1 MSRKL
6 RTLLKQNR
14 RLEEKIFYEPRKN
27 DWRKDLITHKELSG
41 ALTRLANKIIG
52 SKESE
57 LSVLK
62 MLNEVDAIT
71 DRPLA
76 AFEKNAL
83 QVVEI
88 LFNYLRI
95 HTEFDKRFFHILNS
109 LQLSFTRLALDDLS
123 FLDNA
128 KHPAVTFLEKLLKIG
143 YHFDENAGKL
153 TNYFIHAIELLVDRL
168 ASKSEV
174 NSQLFLQAHKRL
186 AEYTQGFEEKS
197 GFSKNKLISEIQKKS
212 RQIEADYYTSHLI
225 KSKTEGD
232 EIPIFLL
239 DFFENQLSGILH
251 QIILKHGTQSK
262 QCQQLLTDMDT
273 IAWSISCPFEDPDY
287 QTRFDADVNPTMKR
301 LYGYFMEADSLNDY
315 VQSFFLELEELHRN
329 KLAGKRVHLD
339 VMISADIFADDIYKD
354 EELDVWG
361 QRPQEKIE
369 LKTLTEGGWY
379 YLEIDG
385 KKVRSHLLM
394 INELTEE
401 LYFVN
406 SSGELLTTISFDEQE
421 FLARNLE
428 VFTLKE
434 DIHFDSA
441 IEYLEQD
448 LTGKL
453 SVLQIEYDRFL
464 QQAKIDEKQ
473 KEQLEERARLAVL
486 RKLEMEKIQA
496 ENERQEKLAQKKKEQ
511 DAIIAQ
517 EKIDA
522 EKRFK
527 AKGVLRKLGPGSK
540 VALLLDSERWTEA
553 SLMLISRT
561 TQRYIFADANG
572 KKVSEPTKSELI
584 DMIDQQTIKII
595 EVSSK
600 TSDPLQSL
608 VKQRRQ
614 TLNQRY

>member
-14 RLEEKIFYEPRKN
+14 RLEEKIFYEPRKY

-71 DRPLA
+71 GRPLA

-95 HTEFDKRFFHILNS
+95 HTEFDTRFFHILNS

-197 GFSKNKLISEIQKKS
+197 GLSKNKLISEIQKKS

-225 KSKTEGD
+225 KSKTDGD

-239 DFFENQLSGILH
+239 DFFENQLSSILH
-251 QIILKHGTQSK
+251 QIILNHGTQSK

-339 VMISADIFADDIYKD
+339 VMISADIFSDDIYND

-385 KKVRSHLLM
+385 TKVRSHLLM

-421 FLARNLE
+421 FLTRNLE

-486 RKLEMEKIQA
+486 RRLEMEKIQA

-572 KKVSEPTKSELI
+572 KKVSEPTKNELI

-595 EVSSK
+595 EVNSK

>member
-14 RLEEKIFYEPRKN
+14 RLEEKIFYEPRKY

-71 DRPLA
+71 GRPLA

-95 HTEFDKRFFHILNS
+95 HTEFDTRFFHILNS

-197 GFSKNKLISEIQKKS
+197 GLSKNKLISEIQKKS

-225 KSKTEGD
+225 KSKTDGD

-239 DFFENQLSGILH
+239 DFFENQLSSILH
-251 QIILKHGTQSK
+251 QIILNHGTQSK

-339 VMISADIFADDIYKD
+339 VMISADIFSDDIYND

-385 KKVRSHLLM
+385 TKVRSHLLM

-421 FLARNLE
+421 FLTRNLE

-486 RKLEMEKIQA
+486 
-496 ENERQEKLAQKKKEQ
+496 
-511 DAIIAQ
+511 
-517 EKIDA
+517 
-522 EKRFK
+522 
-527 AKGVLRKLGPGSK
+527 
-540 VALLLDSERWTEA
+540 
-553 SLMLISRT
+553 
-561 TQRYIFADANG
+561 
-572 KKVSEPTKSELI
+572 
-584 DMIDQQTIKII
+584 
-595 EVSSK
+595 
-600 TSDPLQSL
+600 
-608 VKQRRQ
+608 
-614 TLNQRY
+614 

>member
-1 MSRKL
+1 
-6 RTLLKQNR
+6 
-14 RLEEKIFYEPRKN
+14 
-27 DWRKDLITHKELSG
+27 
-41 ALTRLANKIIG
+41 
-52 SKESE
+52 
-57 LSVLK
+57 
-62 MLNEVDAIT
+62 AIT
-71 DRPLA
+71 GRPLA

-95 HTEFDKRFFHILNS
+95 HTEFDTRFFHILNS

-197 GFSKNKLISEIQKKS
+197 GLSKNKLISEIQKKS

-225 KSKTEGD
+225 KSKTDGD

-239 DFFENQLSGILH
+239 DFFENQLSSILH
-251 QIILKHGTQSK
+251 QIILNHGTQSK

-339 VMISADIFADDIYKD
+339 VMISADIFSDDIYND

-385 KKVRSHLLM
+385 TKVRSHLLM

-421 FLARNLE
+421 FLTRNLE

-486 RKLEMEKIQA
+486 RRLEMEKIQA

-572 KKVSEPTKSELI
+572 KKVSEPTKNELI

-595 EVSSK
+595 EVNSK

>member
-6 RTLLKQNR
+6 RVLLKKNR
-14 RLEEKIFYEPRKN
+14 RLEEKIFYEPRKD
-27 DWRKDLITHKELSG
+27 DWRKDLITHKELSD
-41 ALTRLANKIIG
+41 ALTRLANRVISSDK
-52 SKESE
+52 SE

-62 MLNEVDAIT
+62 MLNQVDYVT
-71 DRPLA
+71 GRPLA

-88 LFNYLRI
+88 LFNYLRV
-95 HTEFDKRFFHILNS
+95 HTEFDHRFFHILNS

-123 FLDNA
+123 FLDNP
-128 KHPAVTFLEKLLKIG
+128 KHPAVIFLEKLIDIG

-174 NSQLFLQAHKRL
+174 NSQLFAQAQKRL
-186 AEYTQGFEEKS
+186 SEYTQGFEEKS
-197 GFSKNKLISEIQKKS
+197 TLSKNKLIAEIQKKS
-212 RQIEADYYTSHLI
+212 RQIEADQYTSHLI

-239 DFFENQLSGILH
+239 DFFENQLSQILH
-251 QIILKHGTQSK
+251 SIILQHGTQSK

-273 IAWSISCPFEDPDY
+273 ITWSISCPFEDPDY
-287 QTRFDADVNPTMKR
+287 KTRFEADVNDTMKR
-301 LYGYFMEADSLNDY
+301 LYSYFKDADLLNDY
-315 VQSFFLELEELHRN
+315 VQSFFMETEELHRN

-339 VMISADIFADDIYKD
+339 MMISADIFSDDIYDD

-361 QRPQEKIE
+361 QKNKEKIE
-369 LKTLTEGGWY
+369 LTSLTEGDWY

-421 FLARNLE
+421 FLTRNLE
-428 VFTLKE
+428 VFSLKE

-441 IEYLEQD
+441 IEYLEHE
-448 LTGKL
+448 LTNKL

-464 QQAKIDEKQ
+464 QQAQIDEKQ

-486 RKLEMEKIQA
+486 RRLELEKQQA
-496 ENERQEKLAQKKKEQ
+496 EKERLARLEEKQNEQ

-527 AKGVLRKLGPGSK
+527 AKGILRKLGPGSK

-561 TQRYIFADANG
+561 TQRYIFADASG
-572 KKVSEPTKSELI
+572 KKVSEPTKNELI
-584 DMIDQQTIKII
+584 DMIDRQTIK
-595 EVSSK
+595 VLK
-600 TSDPLQSL
+600 VNANASDPLQSL
-608 VKQRRQ
+608 VKQRRKSLDQ
-614 TLNQRY
+614 KY